1 MLNNKNILLVDENQD
16 TRTSLKLFL
25 EKEGSYVLEAHDGAR
40 ALEIFQTK
48 QDKIDLIIMEI
59 VLPIYDGWTV
69 CREIRKRSTLPI
81 LILTARNADFD
92 EIHGFEVGADDY
104 LRKPT
109 NPSSCKAII
118 VINFP
123 VWNLI
128 LPLISFV
135 FQVKKS
141 A

>member
-59 VLPIYDGWTV
+59 VLPIYHGWTV
-69 CREIRKRSTLPI
+69 
-81 LILTARNADFD
+81 
-92 EIHGFEVGADDY
+92 
-104 LRKPT
+104 
-109 NPSSCKAII
+109 
-118 VINFP
+118 
-123 VWNLI
+123 
-128 LPLISFV
+128 
-135 FQVKKS
+135 
-141 A
+141 